1 MTRGIVTIELEA
13 SVAKA
18 MEKMFDRRVSSLITE
33 ESPDG
38 DIYGIITRKDIINKV
53 IAHEKNPR
61 KIKVA
66 EIVSKPLLVIS
77 SDLEA
82 KYVAGLMTRSGV
94 RRFGV
99 MENGKLVS
107 LISNND
113 VLRAETL
120 ELLSE

>member
-1 MTRGIVTIELEA
+1 MIRGIVTIESEA

-18 MEKMFDRRVSSLITE
+18 MEKMFDRRVTSLIIKEKQGNT
-33 ESPDG
+33 
-38 DIYGIITRKDIINKV
+38 YGIITRKDIINKV

-77 SDLEA
+77 SDLES
-82 KYVAGLMTRSGV
+82 KYVAGLMTRSRV

-99 MENGKLVS
+99 MENGNVFLVG
-107 LISNND
+107 
-113 VLRAETL
+113 R
-120 ELLSE
+120 

>member
-1 MTRGIVTIELEA
+1 MIRGIVTIESEA

-18 MEKMFDRRVSSLITE
+18 MEKMFDRRVTSLIIKEKQGNT
-33 ESPDG
+33 
-38 DIYGIITRKDIINKV
+38 YGIITRKDIINKV

-77 SDLEA
+77 SDLES

-99 MENGKLVS
+99 MENGNVFLVG
-107 LISNND
+107 
-113 VLRAETL
+113 R
-120 ELLSE
+120 